1 MLIGAPMYNFTIPS
15 TLKAWLDQ
23 VIIVGR
29 TGGETGTVAGTP
41 ITVVASRGGS
51 YAEGTPRESFEFVQN
66 YLEKLAVGM
75 LGAEVDFIVPEL
87 TLAPVNPA
95 MSELI
100 PLFEASRAKALEEAA
115 RRPAPSPPASPGPQ
129 RPSDA
134 ASGPSRAPEH
144 PRPPPAEPTVPGR
157 GRSAPRPRSPP
168 RPPTADRPLRQSSH
182 HTNRRP
188 GPRRAA
194 PPLLHRPRPRA
205 KHHADTARHR
215 TTPRHHPH
223 HPHHPRQQAHSRRPT
238 TPGHNENRAPTRT
251 FVLMETRSPWC
262 ARGS

>member
-1 MLIGAPMYNFTIPS
+1 MATLLHIDSAISPAGSASREVTAAFVKAWTEAHPDGKVVHRDLGAHPVPHLDFTAVSAGFSDPSEHTEEQRAAVALRDELATELESADAVLIGAPMYNFTIPS

-41 ITVVASRGGS
+41 FTVVASRGGS

-66 YLEKLAVGM
+66 YLEKLVAGM

-115 RRPAPSPPASPGPQ
+115 
-129 RPSDA
+129 
-134 ASGPSRAPEH
+134 
-144 PRPPPAEPTVPGR
+144 
-157 GRSAPRPRSPP
+157 
-168 RPPTADRPLRQSSH
+168 
-182 HTNRRP
+182 
-188 GPRRAA
+188 
-194 PPLLHRPRPRA
+194 
-205 KHHADTARHR
+205 
-215 TTPRHHPH
+215 
-223 HPHHPRQQAHSRRPT
+223 
-238 TPGHNENRAPTRT
+238 
-251 FVLMETRSPWC
+251 
-262 ARGS
+262 